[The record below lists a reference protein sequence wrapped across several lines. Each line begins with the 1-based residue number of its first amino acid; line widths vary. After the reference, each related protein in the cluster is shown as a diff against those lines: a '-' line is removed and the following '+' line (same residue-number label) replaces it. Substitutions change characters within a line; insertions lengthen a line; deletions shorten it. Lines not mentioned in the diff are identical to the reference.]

1 MVVPERS
8 TCRRSLSSIEED
20 REEQMNQQ
28 NPKDWKTYDQFAYGI
43 DTNRL
48 PPTSKLAGTT
58 HAVTFDD
65 GRKLDLAL
73 SAGEARWSDGD
84 GHGTDKSEVIE
95 VAPSTYFIE
104 IVFASRP
111 KESETLILNIE
122 TGRALSI
129 YSIVRDKEQSV
140 GEPQV
145 AQIFRAGT
153 AGKATGFKPTESR
166 DLIGLRAHFT
176 YSPNHTYEHTYLSS
190 QRYAW
195 QCLVGVQ
202 RGHGDV
208 DLATTYKF
216 DENQYVFTFREFK
229 IPVASTFFYNFKD
242 MRSTGK
248 FLGIAGDGSIQNNPA
263 GAHIRKVSMTYYLP
277 GQEPV

>member
-1 MVVPERS
+1 
-8 TCRRSLSSIEED
+8 
-20 REEQMNQQ
+20 MNQ

-48 PPTSKLAGTT
+48 PATEALGGSSHKIG
-58 HAVTFDD
+58 FED
-65 GRKLDLAL
+65 GRKLEL
-73 SAGEARWSDGD
+73 SFSKGEVKWSDG
-84 GHGTDKSEVIE
+84 GESATDKADVIE
-95 VAPSTYFIE
+95 VAPKTYFVE
-104 IVFASRP
+104 IVFAGRP
-111 KESETLILNIE
+111 KEAETLIFNIE
-122 TGRALSI
+122 TRRALSI
-129 YSIVRDKEQSV
+129 YSIVRDATDAV

-145 AQIFRAGT
+145 AQIFRPGVVDGGT
-153 AGKATGFKPTESR
+153 ASGPVPHESR

-176 YSPNHTYEHTYLSS
+176 YSPNHVYEHTYLSS

-208 DLATTYKF
+208 DLTTTYKF
-216 DENQYVFTFREFK
+216 DENLYVFTFREFK
-229 IPVASTFFYNFKD
+229 IAVASTFFYNFND

-248 FLGIAGDGSIQNNPA
+248 FLGITGDGRIQNSPA
-263 GAHIRKVSMTYYLP
+263 GAFIRKASMTYYLP

>member
-1 MVVPERS
+1 MS
-8 TCRRSLSSIEED
+8 
-20 REEQMNQQ
+20 QQ

-48 PPTSKLAGTT
+48 PPTSALDGTS
-58 HAVTFDD
+58 HRVTFED
-65 GRKLDLAL
+65 GRKLDLVFSSGTVEWSD
-73 SAGEARWSDGD
+73 SAGS
-84 GHGTDKSEVIE
+84 GTDKSEVIE

-104 IVFASRP
+104 IVFGSRP
-111 KESETLILNIE
+111 RESETLILNAA

-129 YSIVRDKEQSV
+129 YSIVRDKEQAI

-145 AQIFRAGT
+145 AQIFRSGASGE
-153 AGKATGFKPTESR
+153 AMGFEPAETR

-216 DENQYVFTFREFK
+216 DEDQYVFTFREFK
-229 IPVASTFFYNFKD
+229 IPVASTFFYNLRD

-263 GAHIRKVSMTYYLP
+263 GAFIRKVSMTYYLP

>member
-1 MVVPERS
+1 
-8 TCRRSLSSIEED
+8 
-20 REEQMNQQ
+20 MNQ

-48 PPTSKLAGTT
+48 PATTALAGSS
-58 HAVTFDD
+58 HKISFAD
-65 GRKLDLAL
+65 GRKLELTFLEDKVQ
-73 SAGEARWSDGD
+73 WSDGKD
-84 GHGTDKSEVIE
+84 SSTDTVELIE
-95 VAPSTYFIE
+95 VAPDTFFVE
-104 IVFASRP
+104 IIFADRP
-111 KESETLILNIE
+111 TEAETLILNVSS
-122 TGRALSI
+122 RRVLSI
-129 YSIVRDKEQSV
+129 YSIVREKKQSV

-145 AQIFRAGT
+145 AQIFRPGILE
-153 AGKATGFKPTESR
+153 GGVVSGPVPVESR

-176 YSPNHTYEHTYLSS
+176 YSPNHVYEHTYLSS

-208 DLATTYKF
+208 DLTTTYKF
-216 DENQYVFTFREFK
+216 DEDQYIFTFREFK
-229 IPVASTFFYNFKD
+229 IAVASTFFYNFKD

-248 FLGIAGDGSIQNNPA
+248 FLGIAGDGHIQNSPA
-263 GAHIRKVSMTYYLP
+263 GAFIRKASMTYYLP

>member
-1 MVVPERS
+1 MS
-8 TCRRSLSSIEED
+8 
-20 REEQMNQQ
+20 QQ

-48 PPTSKLAGTT
+48 PPTSALDGTS
-58 HAVTFDD
+58 HGVTFED
-65 GRKLDLAL
+65 GRKLDLAF
-73 SAGEARWSDGD
+73 SSGEVQWSDGA
-84 GHGTDKSEVIE
+84 GSGTDKSEVIE

-104 IVFASRP
+104 IVFGSRP
-111 KESETLILNIE
+111 RESETLILNTA

-129 YSIVRDKEQSV
+129 YSIVLDKEQAI

-145 AQIFRAGT
+145 AQIFRSGASGD
-153 AGKATGFKPTESR
+153 ATGFEPAETR

-208 DLATTYKF
+208 NLATTYKF
-216 DENQYVFTFREFK
+216 DEDQYVFTFREFK
-229 IPVASTFFYNFKD
+229 IPVASTFFYNLRD

-248 FLGIAGDGSIQNNPA
+248 FLGITGDGSIQNNPA
-263 GAHIRKVSMTYYLP
+263 GAFIRKVSMTYYLP

>member
-1 MVVPERS
+1 
-8 TCRRSLSSIEED
+8 
-20 REEQMNQQ
+20 MNQ

-48 PPTSKLAGTT
+48 PATDALAGSS
-58 HAVTFDD
+58 HKVAFDD
-65 GRKLDLAL
+65 GRKLELAF
-73 SAGEARWSDGD
+73 GKEHVKWSDGKD
-84 GHGTDKSEVIE
+84 SATDKAEVIE
-95 VAPSTYFIE
+95 VAPNTYFVE
-104 IVFASRP
+104 IVFAGRS
-111 KESETLILNIE
+111 KEAETLILNVE
-122 TGRALSI
+122 TRRALSI
-129 YSIVRDKEQSV
+129 YSIVRELKDSV

-145 AQIFRAGT
+145 AQIFRPGIIEGGVVSGQAP
-153 AGKATGFKPTESR
+153 AESR

-176 YSPNHTYEHTYLSS
+176 YSPNHVYEHTYLSS

-208 DLATTYKF
+208 DLTTTYKF
-216 DENQYVFTFREFK
+216 DENQYIFTFREFK
-229 IPVASTFFYNFKD
+229 IAVASTFFYNFND

-248 FLGIAGDGSIQNNPA
+248 FLGITGDGRIQNSPA
-263 GAHIRKVSMTYYLP
+263 GAFIRKASMTYYLP

>member
-1 MVVPERS
+1 MALE
-8 TCRRSLSSIEED
+8 
-20 REEQMNQQ
+20 

-48 PPTSKLAGTT
+48 PASDALAGTKQ
-58 HAVTFDD
+58 AVRFDD
-65 GRKLDLAL
+65 GREL
-73 SAGEARWSDGD
+73 SLEFSKDKVIWKDASGS
-84 GHGTDKSEVIE
+84 GTDAVEVVE
-95 VAPSTYFIE
+95 VAPDTYFVE
-104 IVFASRP
+104 IIFAAKP
-111 KESETLILNIE
+111 LEAETLILNLSSR
-122 TGRALSI
+122 RALSI
-129 YSIVRDKEQSV
+129 LSVVRAKEETV

-145 AQIFRAGT
+145 GQIFRPGVIAGGEPSGMVPEET
-153 AGKATGFKPTESR
+153 R

-176 YSPNHTYEHTYLSS
+176 YSPNHVYEHTYLSS
-190 QRYAW
+190 KRYAW

-216 DENQYVFTFREFK
+216 AENQYVFTFREFK
-229 IPVASTFFYNFKD
+229 IPVASTFFYNFAD

-248 FLGIAGDGSIQNNPA
+248 FLGINGQGAIQNSPA
-263 GAHIRKVSMTYYLP
+263 GAFIRKASVTFYQP

>member
-1 MVVPERS
+1 MS
-8 TCRRSLSSIEED
+8 
-20 REEQMNQQ
+20 QQ
-28 NPKDWKTYDQFAYGI
+28 NPKDWKTYDEFAYGI

-48 PPTSKLAGTT
+48 PATNALDGRSFS
-58 HAVTFDD
+58 VSFDD
-65 GRKLDLAL
+65 GRKLELSL
-73 SAGEARWSDGD
+73 SAGAADWSDDAGS
-84 GHGTDKSEVIE
+84 GRDKSEVIE
-95 VAPSTYFIE
+95 VAPDTYFIE
-104 IVFASRP
+104 LVFASRP
-111 KESETLILNIE
+111 KECETLILNVR

-129 YSIVRDKEQSV
+129 YCIVRDKEQSV

-145 AQIFRAGT
+145 AQIFRAGST
-153 AGKATGFKPTESR
+153 GAASGFKAVETR

-195 QCLVGVQ
+195 QCLIGVQ

-208 DLATTYKF
+208 DLATTWKF

-229 IPVASTFFYNFKD
+229 IPVASTFFYNFND

-263 GAHIRKVSMTYYLP
+263 GAFIRKASMTYYLP

>member
-1 MVVPERS
+1 
-8 TCRRSLSSIEED
+8 
-20 REEQMNQQ
+20 MNQ

-48 PPTSKLAGTT
+48 PASDALTGSTQTLA
-58 HAVTFDD
+58 FDD
-65 GRKLDLAL
+65 GRRLELIFAKGSVD
-73 SAGEARWSDGD
+73 WSDGKEN
-84 GHGTDKSEVIE
+84 GTDKVEVVE
-95 VAPSTYFIE
+95 VAASTYFVE
-104 IVFASRP
+104 IIFENRP
-111 KESETLILNIE
+111 KEAETLVLNVAS
-122 TGRALSI
+122 RRVLSI
-129 YSIVRDKEQSV
+129 YSIVREKDQFA

-145 AQIFRAGT
+145 AQVFRPGRIEGGALSGP
-153 AGKATGFKPTESR
+153 APVESR

-176 YSPNHTYEHTYLSS
+176 YSPNHVYEHTYLSS

-208 DLATTYKF
+208 DLTTTYKF
-216 DENQYVFTFREFK
+216 DDDQYIFTFREFK
-229 IPVASTFFYNFKD
+229 IAVASTFFYNFKD

-248 FLGIAGDGSIQNNPA
+248 FLGITGDGRIQNSPA
-263 GAHIRKVSMTYYLP
+263 GAFIRKASMTYYLP

>member
-1 MVVPERS
+1 
-8 TCRRSLSSIEED
+8 
-20 REEQMNQQ
+20 MNE
-28 NPKDWKTYDQFAYGI
+28 NPKDWKTYDEFAYGI

-48 PPTSKLAGTT
+48 PATDVLAGAS
-58 HAVTFDD
+58 HKIVFAD
-65 GRKLDLAL
+65 GRSLEL
-73 SAGEARWSDGD
+73 SFAKSEVKWSDGKD
-84 GHGTDKSEVIE
+84 GATDKAEVIE
-95 VAPSTYFIE
+95 VAPKAYFVE
-104 IVFASRP
+104 VVFAGRP
-111 KESETLILNIE
+111 REAETLILNIE
-122 TGRALSI
+122 TRRALSI
-129 YSIVRDKEQSV
+129 YSIVRDAKDAV

-145 AQIFRAGT
+145 AQIFRPGVIEGGAASG
-153 AGKATGFKPTESR
+153 PVPHESR

-176 YSPNHTYEHTYLSS
+176 YSPNHVYEHTYLSS

-216 DENQYVFTFREFK
+216 DENLYIFTFREFK
-229 IPVASTFFYNFKD
+229 IPVASTFFYNFND

-248 FLGIAGDGSIQNNPA
+248 FLGITGDGRIQNSPA
-263 GAHIRKVSMTYYLP
+263 GAFIRKASMTYYLP

>member
-1 MVVPERS
+1 
-8 TCRRSLSSIEED
+8 
-20 REEQMNQQ
+20 MNQQ
-28 NPKDWKTYDQFAYGI
+28 TPKDWKTYDQFAYGI

-48 PPTSKLAGTT
+48 PPTAALDGTS
-58 HAVTFDD
+58 HRVTFED
-65 GRKLDLAL
+65 GRKLDLAF
-73 SAGEARWSDGD
+73 SSGKVEWSDGA
-84 GHGTDKSEVIE
+84 GSGIDKSEVIE
-95 VAPSTYFIE
+95 VAPSTYFVE

-111 KESETLILNIE
+111 KESETLILNIG

-129 YSIVRDKEQSV
+129 YSIVREKEQAI

-145 AQIFRAGT
+145 TQIFRPGT
-153 AGKATGFKPTESR
+153 SGDATGFKPEKTR

-190 QRYAW
+190 ERYAW

-216 DENQYVFTFREFK
+216 DEEQYVFTFREFK
-229 IPVASTFFYNFKD
+229 IPVASTFFYNLND

-248 FLGIAGDGSIQNNPA
+248 FLGIAGNGSIQNNPA
-263 GAHIRKVSMTYYLP
+263 GAFIRKVSMTYYLP

>member
-1 MVVPERS
+1 
-8 TCRRSLSSIEED
+8 
-20 REEQMNQQ
+20 MNE

-48 PPTSKLAGTT
+48 PATEALSGTSHK
-58 HAVTFDD
+58 VIFDD
-65 GRKLDLAL
+65 GRVLDIAL
-73 SAGEARWSDGD
+73 SKGAAKWSDGA
-84 GHGTDKSEVIE
+84 GSGEDKAEVIE
-95 VAPSTYFIE
+95 VAPNTYFIE

-111 KESETLILNIE
+111 KEAETLVLNVA
-122 TGRALSI
+122 TRRALSI
-129 YSIVRDKEQSV
+129 YSLVREKEQSV

-145 AQIFRAGT
+145 AQIFRPGIIEGGT
-153 AGKATGFKPTESR
+153 VSGQAPSESR

-176 YSPNHTYEHTYLSS
+176 YSPNHVYEHTYLSS

-208 DLATTYKF
+208 DLTTTYKF
-216 DENQYVFTFREFK
+216 DEDQYIFTFREFK
-229 IPVASTFFYNFKD
+229 IAVASTFFYNFSD

-248 FLGIAGDGSIQNNPA
+248 FLGITGDGKIQNSPA
-263 GAHIRKVSMTYYLP
+263 GAFIRKASMTYYLP

>member
-1 MVVPERS
+1 MS
-8 TCRRSLSSIEED
+8 
-20 REEQMNQQ
+20 QQ

-48 PPTSKLAGTT
+48 PPTQALDGTS

-65 GRKLDLAL
+65 GRRLAL
-73 SAGEARWSDGD
+73 AISSGRAEWSDD
-84 GHGTDKSEVIE
+84 AGHGEDGCEVIE
-95 VAPSTYFIE
+95 VAPDTYFIE
-104 IVFASRP
+104 FVFASRP
-111 KESETLILNIE
+111 KECETLILN
-122 TGRALSI
+122 TRTKRALSI
-129 YSIVRDKEQSV
+129 YSIVRDKEQSI

-145 AQIFRAGT
+145 AQIFRSGT
-153 AGKATGFKPTESR
+153 AGVASGFQPAETR

-176 YSPNHTYEHTYLSS
+176 YSPNHVYEHTYLSS

-195 QCLVGVQ
+195 QNLVGVQ

-216 DENQYVFTFREFK
+216 DEDQYVFTFREFK

-248 FLGIAGDGSIQNNPA
+248 FLGIAGDGSIQNSPA
-263 GAHIRKVSMTYYLP
+263 GAFIRKASMTYYLP

>member
-1 MVVPERS
+1 MTQE
-8 TCRRSLSSIEED
+8 
-20 REEQMNQQ
+20 
-28 NPKDWKTYDQFAYGI
+28 NPSDWKTYDQFAYGI

-48 PPTSKLAGTT
+48 APTDALSGST
-58 HAVTFDD
+58 HAITFED
-65 GRKLDLAL
+65 GRHLQL
-73 SAGEARWSDGD
+73 SFSKGKVTWADGVTSAD
-84 GHGTDKSEVIE
+84 DSAEVIE
-95 VAPSTYFIE
+95 VAENTFFIE
-104 IVFASRP
+104 IIFAGRP
-111 KESETLILNIE
+111 TEAETVILNTA

-129 YSIVRDKEQSV
+129 YSIVRDKAQSI

-145 AQIFRAGT
+145 AQIFRSGRTELAT
-153 AGKATGFKPTESR
+153 NETKAPAESR

-176 YSPNHTYEHTYLSS
+176 YSPNHVYEHTYLSS

-208 DLATTYKF
+208 DLTTTYKF
-216 DENQYVFTFREFK
+216 DDDQYIFTFREFK
-229 IPVASTFFYNFKD
+229 IAVASTFFYNFKD

-248 FLGIAGDGSIQNNPA
+248 FLGITGDGHIKNSPA
-263 GAHIRKVSMTYYLP
+263 GAFIRKASMTYYLP

>member
-1 MVVPERS
+1 MS
-8 TCRRSLSSIEED
+8 
-20 REEQMNQQ
+20 QQ

-48 PPTSKLAGTT
+48 PPTQALDGTS

-65 GRKLDLAL
+65 GRRLAL
-73 SAGEARWSDGD
+73 AISSGRAEWSDDAGRGSD
-84 GHGTDKSEVIE
+84 GCEVIE
-95 VAPSTYFIE
+95 VAPDTYFIE
-104 IVFASRP
+104 LVFAIRP
-111 KESETLILNIE
+111 KECETLILN
-122 TGRALSI
+122 TRTHRALSI
-129 YSIVRDKEQSV
+129 YSIVRDKEQPI

-145 AQIFRAGT
+145 AQIFRSGT
-153 AGKATGFKPTESR
+153 AGEATGFKPAETR

-176 YSPNHTYEHTYLSS
+176 YSPNHVYEHTYLSS

-195 QCLVGVQ
+195 QNLVGVQ

-216 DENQYVFTFREFK
+216 DEDQYVFTFREFK

-248 FLGIAGDGSIQNNPA
+248 FLGIAGDGSIQNSPA
-263 GAHIRKVSMTYYLP
+263 GAFIRKASMTYYLP

>member
-1 MVVPERS
+1 MALE
-8 TCRRSLSSIEED
+8 
-20 REEQMNQQ
+20 

-48 PPTSKLAGTT
+48 PASDALAGTK
-58 HAVTFDD
+58 HAVRFDD
-65 GRKLDLAL
+65 GREL
-73 SAGEARWSDGD
+73 SLEFSKDMVSWKDASGS
-84 GHGTDKSEVIE
+84 GTDAVEVVE
-95 VAPSTYFIE
+95 VAPDTYFVE
-104 IVFASRP
+104 IIFAAKP
-111 KESETLILNIE
+111 LEAETLILNLSSR
-122 TGRALSI
+122 RALSI
-129 YSIVRDKEQSV
+129 LSVVRAKEETV

-145 AQIFRAGT
+145 GQIFRPGVIAGGEPSGMVPEET
-153 AGKATGFKPTESR
+153 R

-176 YSPNHTYEHTYLSS
+176 YSPNHVYEHTYLSS
-190 QRYAW
+190 KRYAW

-216 DENQYVFTFREFK
+216 AEGQYVFTFREFK
-229 IPVASTFFYNFKD
+229 IPVASTFFYNFAD

-248 FLGIAGDGSIQNNPA
+248 FLGINGQGAIQNSPA
-263 GAHIRKVSMTYYLP
+263 GAFIRKASVTFYHP

>member
-1 MVVPERS
+1 
-8 TCRRSLSSIEED
+8 
-20 REEQMNQQ
+20 MNQ

-48 PPTSKLAGTT
+48 PATKALAGQK
-58 HAVTFDD
+58 HSVTFDD
-65 GRKLDLAL
+65 RRQLDLSFADG
-73 SAGEARWSDGD
+73 SVTWSDGTGGASD
-84 GHGTDKSEVIE
+84 TCEVIE
-95 VAPSTYFIE
+95 VAPDTYFVE
-104 IVFASRP
+104 IIFAGRP
-111 KESETLILNIE
+111 KEAETLVLNLRSK
-122 TGRALSI
+122 RALSI
-129 YSIVRDKEQSV
+129 YSLVREKEESV

-145 AQIFRAGT
+145 AQIFRPGILE
-153 AGKATGFKPTESR
+153 GGPATGMVPHETR

-176 YSPNHTYEHTYLSS
+176 YSPNHVYEHTYLSS

-195 QCLVGVQ
+195 QNLVGVQ

-216 DENQYVFTFREFK
+216 DEDQYIFTFREFK
-229 IPVASTFFYNFKD
+229 IAVASTFFYNFKD

-248 FLGIAGDGSIQNNPA
+248 FLGITGDGRIQNSPA
-263 GAHIRKVSMTYYLP
+263 GAFIRKVSTTYYLP

>member
-1 MVVPERS
+1 M
-8 TCRRSLSSIEED
+8 T
-20 REEQMNQQ
+20 QQ

-48 PPTSKLAGTT
+48 PPTEALSGTT
-58 HAVTFDD
+58 HSIAFED
-65 GRKLDLAL
+65 GRTLDLRL
-73 SAGEARWSDGD
+73 SSGLAEWADGAGG
-84 GHGTDKSEVIE
+84 GTDRSEVIE
-95 VAPSTYFIE
+95 VAPDTYFIE

-111 KESETLILNIE
+111 KESETLILNVR
-122 TGRALSI
+122 TGRSLSI

-145 AQIFRAGT
+145 AQVFRAGT
-153 AGKATGFKPTESR
+153 TGVATGFKPVETR

-190 QRYAW
+190 QRYCW

-208 DLATTYKF
+208 DLTTTYKF
-216 DENQYVFTFREFK
+216 DEDQYVFTFREFK
-229 IPVASTFFYNFKD
+229 IAVASTFFYNFRD

-248 FLGIAGDGSIQNNPA
+248 FLGIAGDGSIQNSPA
-263 GAHIRKVSMTYYLP
+263 GAHIQKVSMTYYLP

>member
-1 MVVPERS
+1 MAQE
-8 TCRRSLSSIEED
+8 
-20 REEQMNQQ
+20 

-48 PPTSKLAGTT
+48 APTDRLVGSA
-58 HAVTFDD
+58 HAIRFDD
-65 GRKLDLAL
+65 GGAL
-73 SAGEARWSDGD
+73 YLSFGGGKVSWQDGGGSGD
-84 GHGTDKSEVIE
+84 DKAEVIE
-95 VAPSTYFIE
+95 VAPSTFCRDPVHQILLE
-104 IVFASRP
+104 AETIILNTATRRVLSIRSVVRP
-111 KESETLILNIE
+111 KEET
-122 TGRALSI
+122 A
-129 YSIVRDKEQSV
+129 

-145 AQIFRAGT
+145 GQIFRTGVLVG
-153 AGKATGFKPTESR
+153 GKVTGFAAAETR

-176 YSPNHTYEHTYLSS
+176 YSPNHVYEHTYLSS

-216 DENQYVFTFREFK
+216 AEDQYVFTFREFK
-229 IPVASTFFYNFKD
+229 IPVASTFFYNFAD

-248 FLGIAGDGSIQNNPA
+248 FLGIAGDGTIQNSPA
-263 GAHIRKVSMTYYLP
+263 GAFIRKASMTYYLP
-277 GQEPV
+277 GQDPV